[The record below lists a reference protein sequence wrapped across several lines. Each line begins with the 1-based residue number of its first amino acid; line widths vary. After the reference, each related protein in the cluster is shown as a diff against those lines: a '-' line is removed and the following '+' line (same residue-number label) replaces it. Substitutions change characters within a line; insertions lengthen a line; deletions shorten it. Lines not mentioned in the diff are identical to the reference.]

1 MFIIMY
7 IPRLLE
13 KKKKIGKNSGGEIG
27 VQTFDNLSKAKISRM
42 STAPHSPHTL
52 HPSCEYLF
60 IFLLNHLLALQS
72 CNDVV
77 AAKLF
82 VREGRCW
89 CLSFSSALATPF
101 LFPPPPSLSFQQS
114 KKFLWLDGA
123 TRKARLIQKK
133 KVAGRVYSRP
143 RERGPGAVNADNR
156 QQHLNLL
163 RT

>member
-1 MFIIMY
+1 MGGKLECK
-7 IPRLLE
+7 LLTIYP
-13 KKKKIGKNSGGEIG
+13 KR
-27 VQTFDNLSKAKISRM
+27 NLENVNR
-42 STAPHSPHTL
+42 TTQPPHSPHTL

-156 QQHLNLL
+156 QQHLNLF